1 VIRPKR
7 APTTI
12 TTRPRY
18 RDGGQLGRQLPARAS
33 AVGTRPLVR
42 PRRAPAPAP
51 LETCFGLPPSRSAR
65 PRRW

>member
-1 VIRPKR
+1 VIRPKT

-33 AVGTRPLVR
+33 AVGTRPHVR
-42 PRRAPAPAP
+42 PRRAPAPF
-51 LETCFGLPPSRSAR
+51 ETCFGLPPSRSAR